1 MSAMS
6 DISTSPSPKD
16 PSLILVVDDDKSMR
30 MVLRKAMEKEGYQ
43 VAEANNGEEALAI
56 FQQRSPDMILLDA
69 LMPVMDG
76 FTCCAKLQ
84 VMPGG
89 DCTPVLMI
97 TGLEDQ
103 VSVDRAFEAGAVDY
117 VTKPIH
123 WAVLRQRVRRILRE
137 LQLSRQLAQAYQELQ
152 QLASLDGLTQVA
164 NRRRFDEY
172 LDQEWKRM
180 VRDQGQLSLI
190 LCDVDFFKA
199 YNDAYGH
206 PAGDRC
212 LQQIARAISLAV
224 KRPADL
230 VARYGGEEFVVT
242 LPNTNTN
249 GAVQVAQEI
258 RAHVQ
263 ALGLVHKHSQASEHV
278 TLSLGVASAAAGGE
292 SSPSLLIAEADKAL
306 YQAKATGRDSVQVA
320 AWYAVGAY

>member
-1 MSAMS
+1 MSVMS
-6 DISTSPSPKD
+6 DIITPPSPTE

-30 MVLRKAMEKEGYQ
+30 MLLRKAMEKEGYQ
-43 VAEANNGEEALAI
+43 IVEAKDGEEALAI
-56 FQQRSPDMILLDA
+56 FNQRSPDMILLDA

-84 VMPGG
+84 LMPGG

-164 NRRRFDEY
+164 NRRCFDEY

-180 VRDQGQLSLI
+180 VRDQTQLSLI

-206 PAGDRC
+206 PVGDHC
-212 LQQIARAISLAV
+212 LQQIAKAISLAA

-230 VARYGGEEFVVT
+230 VARYGGEEFVVI
-242 LPNTNTN
+242 LPNAHAE
-249 GAVQVAQEI
+249 GALQVAKEI
-258 RAHVQ
+258 RTHVK
-263 ALGLVHKHSQASEHV
+263 ALGLVHKHSQVSKQV
-278 TLSLGVASAAAGGE
+278 TLSLGVASTVAGGE
-292 SSPSLLIAEADKAL
+292 SSPGLLIAEADKAL

-320 AWYAVGAY
+320 TWNTVGV